1 MRTTLAALLAP
12 AVLALAACGGGGSG
26 GGRDPQTTRSTA
38 ATTTTT
44 ATAPGRPSTGTP
56 RAGGAGGATGRPRA
70 GAAAAD
76 WPLFGR
82 TPDRANASDAPT
94 GITRA
99 SVRRLRRT
107 VLHVPGTVDSS
118 PIFLHD
124 VRVRGARRDVFV
136 VTTTYGRTMAL
147 DARDGARLWT
157 FTPPGIGGWAGT
169 PQITNASP
177 AADPDRRW
185 VFAASPDGRVHKLS
199 LARGREAGG
208 RWPVTITR
216 DPTHEKLTASFNV
229 SGPLLVVATGGYI
242 GDAPPYQGHVVTI
255 ARASGRIV
263 AVFNSLCADRHRVI
277 RPSTCPSSASAI
289 WARSGAVV
297 QPGTRRL
304 LVATGNAPWNG
315 RTDWGDSVLVLS
327 PDARRLL
334 GHWTPR
340 DQAQL
345 AATDADLGS
354 TAPALLGGGRALQ
367 SGKDAKLRVL
377 SLRRTFA
384 AGGRPVLGGEV
395 QTLPAPGAQGV
406 FTAPAVWRHGGR
418 TTVFVT
424 TAAGTAAYDVRAG
437 RLVRRWANAAAGTS
451 PVVAGGLLYVQDP
464 NGGLNV
470 YRPASGRRVARL
482 ATGPGHWQSPVV
494 AGGRILVAE
503 GDAND
508 HATTGTLSLFRP

>member
-1 MRTTLAALLAP
+1 VRTTLAALLAP
-12 AVLALAACGGGGSG
+12 AFLALAACGGGGG
-26 GGRDPQTTRSTA
+26 GDDPQPTRSTA
-38 ATTTTT
+38 TTTT
-44 ATAPGRPSTGTP
+44 ATRTAPAQTSTGTP
-56 RAGGAGGATGRPRA
+56 GAGGAGGEPPSPRA
-70 GAAAAD
+70 ARAAD

-94 GITRA
+94 GLSAA
-99 SVRRLRRT
+99 SLRRLHRT

-169 PQITNASP
+169 AQITNASP
-177 AADPDRRW
+177 AADPGRRS
-185 VFAASPDGRVHKLS
+185 VFAASPNGLIHKLS

-216 DPTHEKLTASFNV
+216 DPTHEKLTSSFNV

-255 ARASGRIV
+255 DREGGRIG
-263 AVFNSLCADRHRVI
+263 AVFNSLCSDRHRII
-277 RPSTCPSSASAI
+277 RPSTCPSSDSAI

-297 QPGTRRL
+297 QPRTRRL

-327 PDARRLL
+327 ADARRLL

-354 TAPALLGGGRALQ
+354 TAPALLGGGLALQ

-377 SLRRTFA
+377 SLRRTLA
-384 AGGRPVLGGEV
+384 AGARPVLGGEV
-395 QTLPAPGAQGV
+395 QTLPAPGGQGM

-424 TAAGTAAYDVRAG
+424 TAAGTAAYDVRDG
-437 RLVRRWANAAAGTS
+437 RLARRWANGTAGTS
-451 PVVAGGLLYVQDP
+451 PIVAGGLLYVQDP
-464 NGGLNV
+464 NGGLNA
-470 YRPASGRRVARL
+470 YRPATGRRVARL
-482 ATGPGHWQSPVV
+482 TTGAAHWQSPIV

-508 HATTGTLSLFRP
+508 HATTGTLSLFRPR